1 MALSYHDYGQV
12 EENSYKTTCEFYLK
26 PHSSKKYMILLRKQR
41 VRKDIP
47 RDRGNHAKLKYMY
60 IKIYLQERG
69 PGSYGSALHCIRVS
83 RDWTSAALLAMG
95 EQPFLAKLTC
105 I

>member
-1 MALSYHDYGQV
+1 MHI
-12 EENSYKTTCEFYLK
+12 
-26 PHSSKKYMILLRKQR
+26 ILLKKQR

-47 RDRGNHAKLKYMY
+47 RDRGSHAKLKYMY
-60 IKIYLQERG
+60 IKIYLQ
-69 PGSYGSALHCIRVS
+69 GSYGSALHCIRVS
-83 RDWTSAALLAMG
+83 RDWTSAALLAIR